1 MQTLEYIRMSNI
13 YLIKKVRKICLGDKV
28 DFKKHLTCFYIISRL
43 YYLFV
48 ATCLTLLYYKC
59 FAQLK
64 NLKYFFPKSL
74 KKQGHNKMYFK
85 TKLNSWQLLFCL
97 PQEKQK
103 TF

>member
-1 MQTLEYIRMSNI
+1 MSNI
-13 YLIKKVRKICLGDKV
+13 YLIKKVKKICLGDKV

-74 KKQGHNKMYFK
+74 KKQGNNIKYF
-85 TKLNSWQLLFCL
+85 
-97 PQEKQK
+97 
-103 TF
+103 